1 MNTRQV
7 LQKIFKNPQQ
17 ELFMFDSPDK
27 LDIYE
32 KDKGKYYIKSISK
45 DEKERLVYNIE
56 TNKSAP
62 EEIVRQLYL
71 IKLTKHYKY
80 PKGFIELEK
89 TVQFG
94 REKNDSKRADIV
106 VYRADGITPKIII
119 EIKAPNQENDIQQ
132 LKSYLNAEGAPV
144 GVAING
150 KTSLILYR
158 PYPKEF
164 DDTLDDIPAS
174 DEEIEDVL
182 TKRKT
187 LKDLH
192 EVDLKGIIK
201 TLEELVLA
209 NSGSDSFVEIFK
221 LIYTKLYDEKEAKT
235 RQNTELHF
243 RKSPTGNPE
252 ETKRIIDKLFDDA
265 KTEWSDVFEKTDRIK
280 LSPEHLSVCVGEL
293 QDVRLFGSN
302 LRIIDEAF
310 EYLLPD
316 VAKGKK
322 GQYFTPRVVIDLC
335 VQMLNPQKKEYV
347 IDTACGSAGFLVHTM
362 QYVWKN
368 IQTPE
373 VRKEYPARYV
383 FGIDFDE
390 KSTKISRAVM
400 LIAGDGKS
408 HIYKT
413 NSLDTKGWPTSL
425 KDELVKFNLVREFDD
440 HETNLENREKFKHLN
455 FDLLLANP
463 PFAGE
468 IKEKSLLSQYVLG
481 KNAKGKMQNKVERHL
496 LFIERN
502 LNFVKPG
509 GRLAIILPQ
518 GIFNNTREEY
528 VRKHIMK
535 KARILSVVGLH
546 GNSFR
551 PHTST
556 KTSIIFLQ
564 KWTKEELDKGGSP
577 KITNYPIFFATQKQS
592 FKNNR
597 GDYIFEKDKD
607 GQLLRDENGNPKY
620 LSDLDEIASAF
631 VAWGKEQGLSFLK

>member
-201 TLEELVLA
+201 T
-209 NSGSDSFVEIFK
+209 
-221 LIYTKLYDEKEAKT
+221 
-235 RQNTELHF
+235 
-243 RKSPTGNPE
+243 
-252 ETKRIIDKLFDDA
+252 
-265 KTEWSDVFEKTDRIK
+265 
-280 LSPEHLSVCVGEL
+280 
-293 QDVRLFGSN
+293 
-302 LRIIDEAF
+302 
-310 EYLLPD
+310 
-316 VAKGKK
+316 
-322 GQYFTPRVVIDLC
+322 
-335 VQMLNPQKKEYV
+335 
-347 IDTACGSAGFLVHTM
+347 
-362 QYVWKN
+362 
-368 IQTPE
+368 
-373 VRKEYPARYV
+373 
-383 FGIDFDE
+383 
-390 KSTKISRAVM
+390 
-400 LIAGDGKS
+400 
-408 HIYKT
+408 
-413 NSLDTKGWPTSL
+413 
-425 KDELVKFNLVREFDD
+425 
-440 HETNLENREKFKHLN
+440 
-455 FDLLLANP
+455 
-463 PFAGE
+463 
-468 IKEKSLLSQYVLG
+468 
-481 KNAKGKMQNKVERHL
+481 
-496 LFIERN
+496 
-502 LNFVKPG
+502 
-509 GRLAIILPQ
+509 
-518 GIFNNTREEY
+518 
-528 VRKHIMK
+528 
-535 KARILSVVGLH
+535 
-546 GNSFR
+546 
-551 PHTST
+551 
-556 KTSIIFLQ
+556 
-564 KWTKEELDKGGSP
+564 
-577 KITNYPIFFATQKQS
+577 
-592 FKNNR
+592 
-597 GDYIFEKDKD
+597 
-607 GQLLRDENGNPKY
+607 
-620 LSDLDEIASAF
+620 
-631 VAWGKEQGLSFLK
+631 